1 MTKKKNP
8 EDKKTAGRKPVIDDV
23 TLQKLENAFSLGA
36 TDGEACFQ
44 AGIAPATLYNY
55 QNAHPEY
62 VERKNQLKDR
72 MIFKARSVIAEAL
85 NNKDKEVAKWYLER
99 KAKNEFST
107 RQELTGQDGQNLI
120 PVIEIQPVKASEE

>member
-8 EDKKTAGRKPVIDDV
+8 EDKKIAGRKPVIDDM

-36 TDGEACFQ
+36 KDGEACFQ

-85 NNKDKEVAKWYLER
+85 NNRDKEVAKWYLER

-107 RQELTGQDGQNLI
+107 KVENETTINGIETAL
-120 PVIEIQPVKASEE
+120 VIWK

>member
-120 PVIEIQPVKASEE
+120 PVIEIQPVKASKE

>member
-85 NNKDKEVAKWYLER
+85 NNRDKEVAKWYLER

-107 RQELTGQDGQNLI
+107 KVENETTING
-120 PVIEIQPVKASEE
+120 IETALVKWK

>member
-1 MTKKKNP
+1 
-8 EDKKTAGRKPVIDDV
+8 
-23 TLQKLENAFSLGA
+23 LGA

-85 NNKDKEVAKWYLER
+85 NNRDKEVAKWYLER

-107 RQELTGQDGQNLI
+107 KVENETTING
-120 PVIEIQPVKASEE
+120 IETALVVWK

>member
-8 EDKKTAGRKPVIDDV
+8 EDKKTAGRKPVIDEV

-120 PVIEIQPVKASEE
+120 PVIEIQPVKASKE